1 MKTNKSTI
9 IFISLITLFSFA
21 LGGCRA
27 YVATSASGKA
37 DVSYILVL
45 RDYGSH
51 VKKADIQIDEQE
63 PIKLKKIKKEAKSYK
78 AKPYPI
84 TPGKHNLKIM
94 IKSEIWLDEQ
104 IYLGVQETK
113 KIVIPHKNIL
123 QWWNI

>member
-63 PIKLKKIKKEAKSYK
+63 PIKLKKIKNCAILLINEE
-78 AKPYPI
+78 
-84 TPGKHNLKIM
+84 GFFVLK
-94 IKSEIWLDEQ
+94 Q
-104 IYLGVQETK
+104 I
-113 KIVIPHKNIL
+113 
-123 QWWNI
+123 